1 MHFSA
6 GAPQPTWSPSIPY
19 CQPIQS
25 ALSRSSRTSKLRED
39 THTKYKYKISIP
51 YGHEN
56 KKLHYN
62 FLADNT
68 ESRIKKN
75 ENSLTAERWLFSQIK
90 ASRPFVGQYICH
102 CILSPIVWIRKSVMY
117 VPYVQLD
124 VHNIAVSVFYCLS
137 SVQCQATAA
146 NDWSQGLFLKSRLL
160 FSVETCLRHSKSQH
174 EEK

>member
-1 MHFSA
+1 MPLKPGGVKYAFFCRRPHNQHGARQYPIVSRYNAHYHAAA
-6 GAPQPTWSPSIPY
+6 GHQKY
-19 CQPIQS
+19 E
-25 ALSRSSRTSKLRED
+25 K
-39 THTKYKYKISIP
+39 THTKYKYEISDI
-51 YGHEN
+51 
-56 KKLHYN
+56 
-62 FLADNT
+62 T

-102 CILSPIVWIRKSVMY
+102 CILSPIVWIRKSAMY
-117 VPYVQLD
+117 VPYVQLN

>member
-19 CQPIQS
+19 CQPIQC
-25 ALSRSSRTSKLRED
+25 ALSRSSRTSKIRED
-39 THTKYKYKISIP
+39 THTKYKHKISIP
-51 YGHEN
+51 CGHWN
-56 KKLHYN
+56 KYCITTLS
-62 FLADNT
+62 FPADIT

-102 CILSPIVWIRKSVMY
+102 CILSPIVWIRKSAMY

-137 SVQCQATAA
+137 TMPG
-146 NDWSQGLFLKSRLL
+146 NGR
-160 FSVETCLRHSKSQH
+160 
-174 EEK
+174 